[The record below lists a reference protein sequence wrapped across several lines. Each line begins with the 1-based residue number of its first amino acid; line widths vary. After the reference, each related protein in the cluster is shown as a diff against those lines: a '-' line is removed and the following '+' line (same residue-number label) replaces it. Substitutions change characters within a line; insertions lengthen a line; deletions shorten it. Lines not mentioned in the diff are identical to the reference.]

1 MGLGSFIYRQCL
13 SSPKDVSLLTKLR
26 TGCFRRLRKAILRF
40 TDPACRMDIRG
51 NLLWMPLSHDLPLCV
66 SSGANYDKILQRVSD
81 FIRTT
86 EGRICGIDVGAN
98 IGDTIRACA
107 NGSSKDRFLGVEP
120 NPAYFEFLKKNVAH
134 LPGSRL
140 LQAVCTSTDQTTTYR
155 ISSVRG
161 TAQFEASESR
171 DGLALETKCLDSI
184 VEQFAEFKACNFF
197 KIDTDG
203 YDFEVLR
210 GARGMIAAAKPA
222 VFFEC
227 DVFGNP
233 DYLAD
238 TQQALRFF
246 ADTGY
251 KHALVY
257 DYLGYPFSQ
266 IKLGRTSDFP
276 QAIFYQMAS
285 RHCYFDILVMR
296 DAREFLKQEF
306 DYFINATASKECRTA
321 AEQAAKS
328 ILEKL
333 DQD

>member
-1 MGLGSFIYRQCL
+1 MSVASFIYQQSL
-13 SSPKDVSLLTKLR
+13 SAPNDGRLPARLR
-26 TGCFRRLRKAILRF
+26 AGCFRLLRKTILRF
-40 TDPACRMDIRG
+40 ADPACQMDIRG
-51 NLLWMPLSHDLPLCV
+51 NLLWMPFSHQLPFYAGPE
-66 SSGANYDKILQRVSD
+66 SNYDKILQRVSN
-81 FIRTT
+81 FIRAA
-86 EGRICGIDVGAN
+86 EGRVCGIDVGAN
-98 IGDTIRACA
+98 IGDTIRACV

-203 YDFEVLR
+203 YDFEVMR
-210 GARGMIAAAKPA
+210 GARGLIATAKPA

-227 DVFGNP
+227 DVFGNAN
-233 DYLAD
+233 YLAD
-238 TQQALRFF
+238 IQQALRFF

-257 DYLGYPFSQ
+257 DNFGYLFSQ
-266 IKLGRTSDFP
+266 IQLSSPSDFP
-276 QAIFYQMAS
+276 QALFYQMAS

-306 DYFINATASKECRTA
+306 GYFINLTANQECRTA

-328 ILEKL
+328 ILGKL

>member
-1 MGLGSFIYRQCL
+1 MSVASFIYQQSL
-13 SSPKDVSLLTKLR
+13 SASNDGRLPARLR
-26 TGCFRRLRKAILRF
+26 AGCFRLLRKTILRF
-40 TDPACRMDIRG
+40 ADPACQMDIRG
-51 NLLWMPLSHDLPLCV
+51 NLLWMPLSHQLPFYAGPG
-66 SSGANYDKILQRVSD
+66 SNYDKILQRISN
-81 FIRTT
+81 FIRTA
-86 EGRICGIDVGAN
+86 EGQICGIDVGAN

-107 NGSSKDRFLGVEP
+107 KGSNQDRFLGVEP
-120 NPAYFEFLKKNVAH
+120 NPVYFEYLKRNVAH
-134 LPGSRL
+134 LPGTRL

-161 TAQFEASESR
+161 TAQFEASDSQ
-171 DGLALETKCLDSI
+171 DGLAIETKCLDSI
-184 VEQFAEFKACNFF
+184 LEQCAEFKACNFF

-203 YDFEVLR
+203 FDFEVLR
-210 GARGMIAAAKPA
+210 GAKGLIATAKPA

-233 DYLAD
+233 NYLED
-238 TQQALRFF
+238 TLQALRFF

-257 DYLGYPFSQ
+257 DNLGYPFSQ
-266 IKLGRTSDFP
+266 IKLSNPADFP
-276 QAIFYQMAS
+276 QSLFYQLAS
-285 RHCYFDILVMR
+285 RRCYFDILVMR

-306 DYFINATASKECRTA
+306 DYFINATANKECRTA
-321 AEQAAKS
+321 AEQAAKL